1 MKKLFK
7 VLILVVIFSF
17 SVVGISAINNTKSV
31 DSIITEIRKD
41 QGISENEL
49 IDVDE
54 VNDLLLVELGE
65 SLIQEYF
72 QDEDTVQAFI
82 EYYGGEGSDDLD
94 QAYLLIG
101 DRYLNGYPIMMGLM
115 RSYNNQYDTT
125 DDYQWSRNQRRGMM
139 SQYYDSNYSN
149 SNDRYDWDSSQRRGM
164 MYRYNSSSIDQYD
177 NRFDQSYRS
186 VGMMSSFR
194 IVRPIFGFVGFGLII
209 GLIVFLFSRNNK
221 HRSYT
226 EDVVNILK
234 ERYARGE
241 ISHDEYIQTLNV
253 LKK

>member
-1 MKKLFK
+1 MKKLLK
-7 VLILVVIFSF
+7 VLILVVLFSF

-31 DSIITEIRKD
+31 DSIISEIREN
-41 QGISENEL
+41 QSISENET
-49 IDVDE
+49 IEVDE
-54 VNDLLLVELGE
+54 VSDSLLIDLGKSLV
-65 SLIQEYF
+65 QEYF
-72 QDEDTVQAFI
+72 QDEETTQAFI
-82 EYYGGEGSDDLD
+82 EYYGGENSDDLD
-94 QAYLLIG
+94 QVYLQIG
-101 DRYLNGYPIMMGLM
+101 ERYLNGYPITMMGMM
-115 RSYNNQYDTT
+115 RFNYNQYDTN
-125 DDYQWSRNQRRGMM
+125 DGYDYSRNQRRGMM
-139 SQYYDSNYSN
+139 SQYYDSN
-149 SNDRYDWDSSQRRGM
+149 DRYDWNSSQRRGM
-164 MYRYNSSSIDQYD
+164 MPQYNSSNIDRYD

-194 IVRPIFGFVGFGLII
+194 IVRPIFGLVGFGLII
-209 GLIVFLFSRNNK
+209 GLIVFLNSRNNK